1 MYVNLQLRSCQ
12 RERSGEKRAKAGARP
27 RQRLTAAP
35 ILPKIW
41 VQDRRDW
48 KLAPLEER
56 LSTRTV
62 LTRRDFAFE
71 VFPFE
76 DKPI

>member
-1 MYVNLQLRSCQ
+1 
-12 RERSGEKRAKAGARP
+12 
-27 RQRLTAAP
+27 LTAAP